1 MATTDKNKL
10 SRALIYNIKELNKID
25 LNTAPVE
32 AYTREKVL
40 EITDSIVKFYTAYST
55 ICNALVKFRTH
66 MRKVGVEH
74 MIVMASHTPMI
85 TQKHNDLSKT
95 KLEKR
100 IQMGDEC
107 PEEISKLHL
116 VIPRILN
123 FAKTG
128 EVDDDKMHFVLIDFY
143 LMTQCRNSEI
153 DTIEI
158 NELGEVVG
166 GILKKRGRE
175 YAYAFNSFIDVEVY
189 RNYRDFYNSFDDIT
203 LKEINS
209 QMTRYLK
216 DNGITVHRL
225 REIGSMLTLRLNAIR
240 GNIKCL
246 TAANNLLA
254 ETLRHKQIDS
264 ATAHY
269 GLLLDKHIALKHKLD
284 ECNDETIEQI
294 KKLVEEDL
302 SRKEMATGVKL
313 DETKAE

>member
-1 MATTDKNKL
+1 MSRDPNKL
-10 SRALIYNIKELNKID
+10 SRALIYNIRELNGID
-25 LNTAPVE
+25 LNIAPKE
-32 AYTREKVL
+32 EYTREKVI
-40 EITDSIVKFYTAYST
+40 EVTDSIVKFYTAYST

-66 MRKVGVEH
+66 MRKVGVEYD
-74 MIVMASHTPMI
+74 IIMASHTPMI
-85 TQKHNDLSKT
+85 TQKHTELSKV

-100 IQMGDEC
+100 IQMGDDC

-128 EVDDDKMHFVLIDFY
+128 EIEDDKMHFVLIDFY

-158 NELGEVVG
+158 NDLGEVVG

-175 YAYAFNSFIDVEVY
+175 YSYAFNSFIDVDVY
-189 RNYRDFYNSFDDIT
+189 RRYRDFYNSFDDVT
-203 LKEINS
+203 LKEINT
-209 QMTRYLK
+209 QMTQYLK

-225 REIGSMLTLRLNAIR
+225 REVGSTLTLRLNAIR
-240 GNIKCL
+240 GNVKCL

-254 ETLRHKQIDS
+254 ETLRHKPIEN

-269 GLLLDKHIALKHKLD
+269 GLLRDDNIALKYKLD
-284 ECNDETIEQI
+284 ECDDETIEQI
-294 KKLVEEDL
+294 KKLVNDDL
-302 SRKEMATGVKL
+302 THKEQALSIKL
-313 DETKAE
+313 ME